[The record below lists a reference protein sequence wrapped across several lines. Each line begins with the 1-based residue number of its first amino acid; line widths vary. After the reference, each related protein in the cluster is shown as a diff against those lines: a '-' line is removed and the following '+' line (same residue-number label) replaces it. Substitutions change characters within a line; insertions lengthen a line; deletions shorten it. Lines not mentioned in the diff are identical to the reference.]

1 MICRYYTMPYSPSPL
16 AHHIIVIIW
25 RIRSHDFQLL
35 FNARDKQP
43 WSHWK
48 AVNVMGKQYDAC
60 IVIKHKSGLIFI
72 YFLNI
77 NFIIHSISFSII
89 YLFSFKNCYCININ
103 NFVYLCNPFIVIVDW
118 KVILDYLHSHYL
130 CKYVSFSFSMRRGW
144 FERRA
149 EAFFVVNFNNFT
161 RFHLSSMGS
170 VAARIIRTGL
180 LSSWPSPVRTAMIC
194 HPLIGFPY
202 TPTAVAS
209 PFYLRI

>member
-1 MICRYYTMPYSPSPL
+1 MED
-16 AHHIIVIIW
+16 
-25 RIRSHDFQLL
+25 RSHNFQLF

-130 CKYVSFSFSMRRGW
+130 CKFVSFSFSMWRGW
-144 FERRA
+144 FGLAWTWSRS
-149 EAFFVVNFNNFT
+149 F
-161 RFHLSSMGS
+161 
-170 VAARIIRTGL
+170 L
-180 LSSWPSPVRTAMIC
+180 LSISIISRDFI
-194 HPLIGFPY
+194 
-202 TPTAVAS
+202 
-209 PFYLRI
+209 YLQCDLWLPGYFERDCYPADRVLSDLHCNAIP